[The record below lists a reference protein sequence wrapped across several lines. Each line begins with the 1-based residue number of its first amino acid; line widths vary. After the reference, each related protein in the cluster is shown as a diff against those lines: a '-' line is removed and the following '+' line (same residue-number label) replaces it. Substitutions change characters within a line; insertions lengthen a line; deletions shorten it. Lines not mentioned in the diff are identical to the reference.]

1 MFPYNLGIMEDSEE
15 DLEEELE
22 KAFQTN
28 ENKKDVFSIIRKEK
42 ESLDVKEKRTKI
54 KFKS

>member
-1 MFPYNLGIMEDSEE
+1 MEDSED
-15 DLEEELE
+15 DLEEEIE
-22 KAFQTN
+22 KALQTN